1 MVELSIVIPA
11 HNEEGRI
18 FDCLEKVSGKFSWAE
33 IIVSEDGSSDRTV
46 EIVESFRKES
56 RNGKNVRLLTSKK
69 KLGKGGGLIRGLLAA
84 RGKKI
89 AFLDA
94 DCSVEP
100 SEIRNLIDALDNVDI
115 AIGSRAMPGARIL
128 VQPPIS
134 RRITGRA
141 FNILVN
147 LLFGLHCSDTQCGFK
162 ALTRNAVRKI
172 IPRLVSRGFETD
184 VEILARA
191 KRMGLGV
198 VEVPVDWSYR
208 GDSKVNV
215 MRESVSMLAG
225 VLRIWR
231 VLKNEK
237 TDI

>member
-18 FDCLEKVSGKFSWAE
+18 LECLEKVTRMFRRAE
-33 IIVSEDGSSDRTV
+33 IIVSEDGSTDATV
-46 EIVESFRKES
+46 EIVESFRKKW
-56 RNGKNVRLLTSKK
+56 KNIRLLKNGK

-84 RGKKI
+84 HGEKI
-89 AFLDA
+89 VFMDA

-100 SEIRNLIDALDNVDI
+100 SEIRNLVDALDNADI

-128 VQPPIS
+128 VQPPLS
-134 RRITGRA
+134 RRITGRV
-141 FNILVN
+141 FNTMVN
-147 LLFGLHCSDTQCGFK
+147 LLFGLNCSDTQCGFK

-172 IPRLVSRGFETD
+172 IPGLVSRGFEVD

-191 KRMGLGV
+191 KKMGLGV
-198 VEVPVDWSYR
+198 VEVPVDWKYK

-225 VLRIWR
+225 ILRIWQ
-231 VLKNEK
+231 VLKK
-237 TDI
+237 

>member
-18 FDCLEKVSGKFSWAE
+18 LECLEKVSRMFGRAE
-33 IIVSEDGSSDRTV
+33 IIVSEDGSTDTTV
-46 EIVESFRKES
+46 KIVESFRKKW
-56 RNGKNVRLLTSKK
+56 RNIRLLKNGK
-69 KLGKGGGLIRGLLAA
+69 KLGKGGGLIRGLVAA

-89 AFLDA
+89 AFMDA

-100 SEIRNLIDALDNVDI
+100 SEIRNLVDALDSADI

-128 VQPPIS
+128 VRPPLS

-147 LLFGLHCSDTQCGFK
+147 LMFGLNCSDTQCGFK
-162 ALTRNAVRKI
+162 AMTRNAAKKI
-172 IPRLVSRGFETD
+172 MPRLVSRGFEVD

-191 KRMGLGV
+191 KKMGFKV
-198 VEVPVDWSYR
+198 VEVPVNWSYK

-215 MRESVSMLAG
+215 MRESISMLAG
-225 VLRIWR
+225 ILRIWR

-237 TDI
+237 KADI

>member
-18 FDCLEKVSGKFSWAE
+18 LECLEKVARTFGQAE
-33 IIVSEDGSSDRTV
+33 IIVSEDGSTDGTV
-46 EIVESFRKES
+46 GIVESFRKKWK
-56 RNGKNVRLLTSKK
+56 KNIRLLKNGK

-84 RGKKI
+84 TGRKI
-89 AFLDA
+89 VFMDA

-100 SEIRNLIDALDNVDI
+100 SGIRNLVDALDGADM

-128 VQPPIS
+128 VQPPLS
-134 RRITGRA
+134 RRISGRA

-147 LLFGLHCSDTQCGFK
+147 LLFGLNCSDTQCGFK
-162 ALTRNAVRKI
+162 ALTKNAVKKI
-172 IPRLVSRGFETD
+172 IPDLVSRGFEVD
-184 VEILARA
+184 VEMLARA
-191 KRMGLGV
+191 KAMGLRV
-198 VEVPVDWSYR
+198 VEVPVDWSYK

-215 MRESVSMLAG
+215 MRESVSMLTG
-225 VLRIWR
+225 ILKMWR

-237 TDI
+237 KADI